1 MIDYIAQR
9 GMFVEVRA
17 PQGNTQAV
25 TEIVDISTL
34 FFNKEFLRTVAE
46 QTAVLSHG
54 KIKKETD

>member
-1 MIDYIAQR
+1 
-9 GMFVEVRA
+9 MFVEVRA